1 MAGAFG
7 KGGWSF
13 VPDLEAVA
21 TGNQGGCGEPGGGWD
36 SGCGDGGQAS
46 AAARRQTRFIDLVHV
61 PRGADAALDHGESST
76 TSNARTEGPP
86 GGGKVAAHAQP
97 WMSLVDWEE
106 KPDEKS
112 SHWMRPTR
120 RPRVAASTAMPQ
132 PMALPTTTSMSIGS
146 PAMDPA
152 SGARCA
158 ERSGGLMPGWATS
171 CRAASRTTG
180 EESEADAGNVL
191 AEATAAARA
200 VPAGGA
206 TRPWRVALDPRPG
219 RGVGMS
225 HTLRSR
231 MERSEERRVGKE
243 CLL

>member
-1 MAGAFG
+1 M
-7 KGGWSF
+7 
-13 VPDLEAVA
+13 PDLEVVA

-120 RPRVAASTAMPQ
+120 RLRVAASRATSQAVAP
-132 PMALPTTTSMSIGS
+132 PPTTSMSSGS
-146 PAMDPA
+146 PAVDPA
-152 SGARCA
+152 SAARCT
-158 ERSGGLMPGWATS
+158 ERGGGFTPGWATS
-171 CRAASRTTG
+171 FRATSMATG
-180 EESEADAGNVL
+180 EESDASDG
-191 AEATAAARA
+191 
-200 VPAGGA
+200 
-206 TRPWRVALDPRPG
+206 
-219 RGVGMS
+219 
-225 HTLRSR
+225 
-231 MERSEERRVGKE
+231 
-243 CLL
+243 